1 MGQIARDAETVS
13 GATGTVSQR
22 IGELRSTA
30 ERTGSAAELVRG
42 DAERVAREADGLKN
56 QVVDFVGGIAAA

>member
-1 MGQIARDAETVS
+1 MQLTFATPSLDRPGALALGVAEGS
-13 GATGTVSQR
+13 D
-22 IGELRSTA
+22 L
-30 ERTGSAAELVRG
+30 TGSAADLVRT